1 MGNIIKY
8 NGIVNLTTNG
18 YVNSWNYLAGLAQ
31 SKMRS
36 AGWGVTQFRLI
47 DGGNFSFVLDV
58 ECGQNA
64 EAITFNLEQTLL
76 GTATLTGAVF
86 STADIT
92 SIDTLQINCGSTGG
106 GGGNTGGGGTG
117 GGGGNTGGGGTS
129 TYTVRAGDTFSRI
142 ASRYGLSIAQLQALN
157 PQVTNINL
165 IHVGQV
171 LNVSGTPTTPT
182 IPVITN
188 VNPNTGVPTVV
199 NMPVISPNNPASTN
213 NQSWFDRTFFTG
225 AGALTGTAIGVLCVL
240 GVVVITKNR

>member
-1 MGNIIKY
+1 MNKQVLYQGR
-8 NGIVNLTTNG
+8 
-18 YVNSWNYLAGLAQ
+18 AGLTLNGMTNTDTFLTNAIN
-31 SKMRS
+31 SHLRNN
-36 AGWGVTQFRLI
+36 GWGVSQVGTVTPS
-47 DGGNFSFVLDV
+47 GANFVYISMAV
-58 ECGQNA
+58 EMPCEQNIQSIENSLGQT
-64 EAITFNLEQTLL
+64 IL
-76 GTATLTGAVF
+76 GTSTLIAGALFTDV
-86 STADIT
+86 
-92 SIDTLQINCGSTGG
+92 QINAVSVLPNSCGSGTSTGNTSTGG
-106 GGGNTGGGGTG
+106 I
-117 GGGGNTGGGGTS
+117 S

-171 LNVSGTPTTPT
+171 LNVSGTPST

-188 VNPNTGVPTVV
+188 VNPNTGATTVI
-199 NMPVISPNNPASTN
+199 NTPVVSPNNPASTN

>member
-18 YVNSWNYLAGLAQ
+18 YLNSWNYLAGLAQ

-92 SIDTLQINCGSTGG
+92 SIDTLQINCGNAGG
-106 GGGNTGGGGTG
+106 GGGNA
-117 GGGGNTGGGGTS
+117 GGGGTS

-142 ASRYGLSIAQLQALN
+142 ASRFGLSVAQLQALN

-171 LNVSGTPTTPT
+171 LNVSGTPIIPT

-188 VNPNTGVPTVV
+188 VNPNTGVPTVI
-199 NMPVISPNNPASTN
+199 NSPVISPNNPASTN